1 MTSSAT
7 EGLTVFPTIGKW
19 PYKSFKRFQDYSNK
33 ETGGVYWVAIEKLLE
48 RSARLDMYELGLDE
62 EEVIEQV
69 APEKPLTLGEYN
81 E

>member
-1 MTSSAT
+1 MTSQAT

-19 PYKSFKRFQDYSNK
+19 PYKSFKRFQDYANN

-48 RSARLDMYELGLDE
+48 RSSRLDMYEAGLEE

-69 APEKPLTLGEYN
+69 APEKYLTLGDITQ
-81 E
+81 